1 MYTYVYI
8 YIYIGYIHVHIQSQ
22 DAKKNMSNHVKP
34 PQFCWEKN
42 RCPIQKTIYIHDGL
56 NNIYE

>member
-1 MYTYVYI
+1 M